1 MSAERYS
8 RPIAW
13 KVIFLVVLVIG
24 IPVGIAVR
32 VYWIPHLLGAMGVG
46 ITIGYAVALAM
57 MWSGRAPR
65 ERQPP
70 APVLNTSDAIV
81 YFQAIGTTGWLSVI
95 NATDAPLRV
104 PGLADG
110 VAAGLTVEVLEGG
123 RQIREVSL
131 APRSPPSRPVLELPP
146 SRFDFVTARFDPQR
160 TPSGR
165 TVRVDA
171 ANSLKDLPKGR
182 YDLRWRWDLTPFAG
196 EGFWTP
202 GEPVVLGMSPLVVR

>member
-1 MSAERYS
+1 MSEDKYE

-13 KVIFLVVLVIG
+13 KVIFLVVLIVG

-46 ITIGYAVALAM
+46 ITIGYAIALAM

-70 APVLNTSDAIV
+70 RAVLHTSDAIV
-81 YFQAIGTTGWLSVI
+81 YFEVTGTTAWLSVI

-110 VAAGLTVEVLEGG
+110 VATGLTVEVLEGG
-123 RQIREVSL
+123 RQVQVVSL
-131 APRSPPSRPVLELPP
+131 APRSPPFGLVLELAP
-146 SRFDFVTARFDPQR
+146 SRFDFVAASFDPQH

-165 TVRVDA
+165 TIRLDV

-182 YDLRWRWDLTPFAG
+182 YDLRWRWDLTPMAG
-196 EGFWTP
+196 AGLWTP

>member
-1 MSAERYS
+1 MAEPAS
-8 RPIAW
+8 ERPIAW
-13 KVIFLVVLVIG
+13 KFIFLVVLVVG
-24 IPVGIAVR
+24 IPIGVAIR
-32 VYWIPHLLGAMGVG
+32 LYWIPHLLGAMGVG
-46 ITIGYAVALAM
+46 LTIGYGVSLVI

-65 ERQPP
+65 ERA
-70 APVLNTSDAIV
+70 APEPVVRTNDALV
-81 YFQAIGTTGWLSVI
+81 YFQAIGTTAWISVI

-123 RQIREVSL
+123 QKIREVSL

-146 SRFDFVTARFDPQR
+146 SRFDFVTTAFNPQR
-160 TPSGR
+160 TPSGQ
-165 TVRVDA
+165 TVRLDI

-182 YDLRWRWDLTPFAG
+182 YDLRWRWDLTPMAG

-202 GEPVVLGMSPLVVR
+202 GEPVVLGMSPFVVR